1 MLAAGLPDVLTAPS
15 DTLTHQWRDRL
26 TQLHLNPEQLL
37 LPQTPEAL
45 EAIARHCYAQGQ
57 TYRPCGAGTKLTW
70 GSNGASLDYLVSTT
84 ALNGVIDHAVG
95 DLTITVAAGATLAA
109 VQNHL
114 APTGQFLPLDPSHL
128 QTATLGG
135 IVATG
140 DAGSWRHRY
149 GGVRDLLLGIGF
161 VRADG
166 TAAKAGGRVV
176 KNVAGYDL
184 MKLLT
189 GSFGTLAT
197 ITELTFRTYPRPA
210 MGETQIYTGSL
221 GAIASAYA
229 PLLKTAPVRWDL
241 CNRELLTALE
251 VPGELG
257 IIVEFAGIAAT
268 VAVQQ
273 RQGAAIARQAGLTVI
288 SPGNHI
294 WARVGEQLRPGNGA
308 MGTPSPL
315 VGRFGV
321 LPAALGEILTTVPPG
336 ILALGHRQSGLGQ
349 FRCTHL
355 PPLDQLRRFRRRC
368 EQNQGFLTLL
378 TAPPDIKA
386 EFEPWGYPGN
396 ALGLMRAVKTQFDP
410 QNILSPG
417 IFIGGI

>member
-1 MLAAGLPDVLTAPS
+1 MLPLPDVLTATPDS
-15 DTLTHQWRDRL
+15 LTPRWRDRL
-26 TQLHLNPEQLL
+26 AHFHLAPEQLL
-37 LPQTPEAL
+37 FPQTPEAL
-45 EAIARHCYAQGQ
+45 GAIARHCHSHGQ

-70 GSNGASLDYLVSTT
+70 GGEGVPDYLVSIA
-84 ALNGVIDHAVG
+84 ALNGIIDHAIG
-95 DLTITVAAGATLAA
+95 DLTITVAAGATLASI
-109 VQNHL
+109 QNHL
-114 APTGQFLPLDPSHL
+114 AHSDQFLPLDPNYP
-128 QTATLGG
+128 QDATLGG

-149 GGVRDLLLGIGF
+149 GGLRDLLLGISF

-210 MGETQIYTGSL
+210 MGATQIYTGSL
-221 GAIASAYA
+221 AAIAAAAA
-229 PLLKTAPVRWDL
+229 PLLKTDPVRWDL
-241 CNRELLTALE
+241 CNRELLMALD

-257 IIVEFAGIAAT
+257 MIVEFAGITAT
-268 VAVQQ
+268 VAMQQ
-273 RQGAAIARQAGLTVI
+273 RQGAAIAQQAGLRVT
-288 SPGNHI
+288 SPGNHL
-294 WARVGEQLRPGNGA
+294 WARVGDQLRPGDGA
-308 MGTPSPL
+308 MGTPSGI

-336 ILALGHRQSGLGQ
+336 IVALGHRQSGLGQ
-349 FRCTHL
+349 FRCTHI

-378 TAPPDIKA
+378 SAPPEIKA
-386 EFEPWGYPGN
+386 QFEPWGYPGN
-396 ALGLMRAVKTQFDP
+396 AFGLMRAVKAQFDP
-410 QNILSPG
+410 QNLLSPG
-417 IFIGGI
+417 CFVGGI

>member
-1 MLAAGLPDVLTAPS
+1 MLAAALPDVLAPTPDS
-15 DTLTHQWRDRL
+15 LTPRWRDRL
-26 TQLHLNPEQLL
+26 AELHLTPEQLL
-37 LPQTPEAL
+37 FPQTPAAL
-45 EAIARHCYAQGQ
+45 EAIARHCHTQGQ
-57 TYRPCGAGTKLTW
+57 TYRPCGAGTKLPW
-70 GSNGASLDYLVSTT
+70 GGKGASLDYLVSTA
-84 ALNGVIDHAVG
+84 ALNGIIDHAVG
-95 DLTITVAAGATLAA
+95 DLTITVAAGAPLAS

-114 APTGQFLPLDPSHL
+114 ALTDQFLPLDPSYP
-128 QTATLGG
+128 QDATLGG

-197 ITELTFRTYPRPA
+197 ITELTLRTYPRSA
-210 MGETQIYTGSL
+210 MGATQIYTGRL
-221 GAIASAYA
+221 GAIAAAAA

-251 VPGELG
+251 LPGELG
-257 IIVEFAGIAAT
+257 IIVEFAGIAAM
-268 VAVQQ
+268 VATQQ
-273 RQGAAIARQAGLTVI
+273 RQGAAIAHQAGLTVI
-288 SPGNHI
+288 APGNHI

-308 MGTPSPL
+308 IM
-315 VGRFGV
+315 GRFGV
-321 LPAALGEILTTVPPG
+321 LPAALGEILTTTPQG
-336 ILALGHRQSGLGQ
+336 TLALGHRQSGLGL

-368 EQNQGFLTLL
+368 AQNQGFLTLL

-386 EFEPWGYPGN
+386 KFEPWGYPGN
-396 ALGLMRAVKTQFDP
+396 ALGLMRAVKAQFDP
-410 QNILSPG
+410 KNILSPG
-417 IFIGGI
+417 LFVGGI